1 MASPEQRIHD
11 PVVQKHPRL
20 HPKLVPHFVIH
31 VVDPKPSVGVRVHP
45 DQNLELLLA
54 GRPPLRD
61 HHFRELVRRA
71 ELVAAV
77 QAVGEGIEGGEI
89 VMVPFLAVR
98 PVEELGGQSVV
109 CLNL

>member
-1 MASPEQRIHD
+1 MASLEQRIHD

-31 VVDPKPSVGVRVHP
+31 VVDSKPSVGVRVHS

-54 GRPPLRD
+54 GGPPMRV
-61 HHFRELVRRA
+61 HQFGELVRRA

-77 QAVGEGIEGGEI
+77 QAVGEGIVGGEI
-89 VMVPFLAVR
+89 VMVPFLVVR